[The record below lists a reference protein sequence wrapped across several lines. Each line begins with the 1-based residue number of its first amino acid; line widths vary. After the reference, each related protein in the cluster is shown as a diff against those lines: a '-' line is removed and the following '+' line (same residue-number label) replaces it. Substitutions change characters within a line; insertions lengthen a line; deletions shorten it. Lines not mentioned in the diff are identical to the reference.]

1 MSTGSSYV
9 ELGARFLQVLLVG
22 QAAHACHHAT
32 CNLSIAGEFATSVG
46 FSAASALI
54 DGVLSTSSSPTVEIG
69 SETRCPAAL
78 PAVPD
83 CCVRLVQAATGGKRG
98 DEGGAPSR
106 VRCRGRM
113 RTCDQ
118 ADEVGPGCLGRPHP
132 PATALARHRSGGGR
146 HAVPGGRQEPPSV
159 ATASVCGSP
168 VHGACGGF
176 LVVSSKN
183 LEIITN
189 DERIRT
195 DVRRNKV
202 HADALR
208 PCTRN
213 LGVRTACGSEAHGRR
228 GHGDAS
234 EAFQGQDDLL

>member
-1 MSTGSSYV
+1 MEGGRECTI
-9 ELGARFLQVLLVG
+9 LVG
-22 QAAHACHHAT
+22 QTKRSVRAGTRKKVHRKKHRLYHCPSWRKVRNQILEETGKWEQAARDK
-32 CNLSIAGEFATSVG
+32 TSK
-46 FSAASALI
+46 A
-54 DGVLSTSSSPTVEIG
+54 
-69 SETRCPAAL
+69 
-78 PAVPD
+78 
-83 CCVRLVQAATGGKRG
+83 QAATGGKRG

-113 RTCDQ
+113 RTCDHVQ
-118 ADEVGPGCLGRPHP
+118 EVGPGCLGRPHP
-132 PATALARHRSGGGR
+132 PETALARHRSGGGR

-159 ATASVCGSP
+159 ATASACGSP
-168 VHGACGGF
+168 VHGACGGG

-213 LGVRTACGSEAHGRR
+213 LGVHTACGSEAHGRR

-234 EAFQGQDDLL
+234 EAFHCQDDLL